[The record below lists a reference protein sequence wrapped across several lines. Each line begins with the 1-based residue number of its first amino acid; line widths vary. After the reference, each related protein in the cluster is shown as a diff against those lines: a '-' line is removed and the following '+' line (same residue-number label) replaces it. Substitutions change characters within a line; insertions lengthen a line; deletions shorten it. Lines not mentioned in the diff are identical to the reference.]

1 MSSAGRAW
9 AVAASIAAVEALK
22 DQGFCRWN
30 YTIRS
35 LHQHAKNQ
43 VKSVS
48 QTKKFSSPTSTVI
61 SRKVRENQKAKRSEE
76 SLRKVMLSILQ
87 HIFSIDLQRKTVR
100 NQTPFESWYKRKP
113 DVNHFLLK
121 AETSLMNWEKLTFIA
136 YSNESKVFRLVNPK
150 KNQLLMSID
159 VIFDESAASK
169 WEDSVNP

>member
-61 SRKVRENQKAKRSEE
+61 SRKLITELLAVELYSWIGGHEEATKEIQRTLLLELEPINNYDSLDQFNLSEAIVFQ
-76 SLRKVMLSILQ
+76 S
-87 HIFSIDLQRKTVR
+87 TVV
-100 NQTPFESWYKRKP
+100 E
-113 DVNHFLLK
+113 
-121 AETSLMNWEKLTFIA
+121 
-136 YSNESKVFRLVNPK
+136 
-150 KNQLLMSID
+150 
-159 VIFDESAASK
+159 
-169 WEDSVNP
+169 